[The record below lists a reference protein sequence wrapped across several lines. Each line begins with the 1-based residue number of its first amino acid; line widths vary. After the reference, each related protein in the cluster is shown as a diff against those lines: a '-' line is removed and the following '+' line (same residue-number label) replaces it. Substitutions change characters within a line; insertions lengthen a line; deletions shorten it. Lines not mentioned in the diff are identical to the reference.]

1 MTNLQ
6 VALHPVRMK
15 ILSYLFA
22 GSSTPQQI
30 HKDLPEIAPATLYRH
45 IKALLDARLIEVEQE
60 NQKRGAIE
68 VTYRLSRATSQPE
81 PSSDELKKLFN
92 VYLAGMLNSFDRFVG
107 SEQQSESNRHGFSKA
122 IFYATPNQLYE
133 FQKKV
138 LEAITPLLKPSSQPH
153 QMAYELSTILLPV
166 VED

>member
-45 IKALLDARLIEVEQE
+45 IKALLDAGLIEVEQE
-60 NQKRGAIE
+60 NQKRGATE
-68 VTYRLSRATSQPE
+68 VTYRISRATAQAN

-92 VYLAGMLNSFDRFVG
+92 LYLAGVLNSFDRFLDSNQEKG
-107 SEQQSESNRHGFSKA
+107 SYRHGFSKA
-122 IFYATPNQLYE
+122 IFYATPNQLDE

-138 LEAITPLLKPSSQPH
+138 LEAITPLLKPTGQPD

-166 VED
+166 VEE